1 MSRLIGLIAL
11 GLVSLVQAAPP
22 ANDPS
27 YPANYVAAGLVRLND
42 NGAWSWFMDPRVIV
56 NEGKLIAGSVRA
68 VGSNQANVSDPKW
81 GNVEVSVYDIETGKV
96 DTVVLHPHLEQDD
109 HNAPAF
115 LVRRDGRYLAVY
127 SMHARERRMYYRISE
142 PHNPLVWS
150 PAAVAQ
156 TPGDDAPYAG
166 NNATYANLFRMPDG
180 RIYNFIRAFRHDPNY
195 MFSDDDGSTWKYGG
209 RWLYGKGGYS
219 PYLKF
224 AYDGKG
230 TLHFVAT
237 EDHPRNF
244 DNNLYHGY
252 LRDGMLYHSNG
263 TKAGS
268 LSTSTDATI
277 ATWDFTRVF
286 TSDPDNVAWMVDIEL
301 DRDARPYVLFSTQ
314 KDGRGLPRGQGGMD
328 LRYHYA
334 RWNGTAWRTEEI
346 AYAGRR
352 LYPSE
357 DDYSGLGALDP
368 NNPDVLYISTDADP
382 VTGAPLVSAA
392 DQRRHYEL
400 FRGERTQASG
410 KWTWTPFTRNSNV
423 DNLRPVIPH
432 WNDGRTALVWMR
444 GSYVHN
450 HGEWYSAIVASIVPG
465 RLVTAETAEHA
476 EPTSIFLRV
485 PRALR

>member
-1 MSRLIGLIAL
+1 LSVLSRLCAASIVVVIGCAS
-11 GLVSLVQAAPP
+11 VATTARDD
-22 ANDPS
+22 A
-27 YPANYVAAGLVRLND
+27 YPGNYVAATLVRLND

-68 VGSNQANVSDPKW
+68 VGSNQANVSDSKW
-81 GNVEVSVYDIETGKV
+81 GNVEVSVYDLETGRV

-109 HNAPAF
+109 HDAPAF

-127 SMHARERRMYYRISE
+127 SMHARERRMYFRISE
-142 PHNPLVWS
+142 PHNPLAWG
-150 PAAVAQ
+150 PAAVAD
-156 TPGDDAPYAG
+156 TPGDEAAYAG
-166 NNATYANLFRMPDG
+166 NNATYANLFRMPGG

-195 MFSDDDGSTWKYGG
+195 MYSDDDGTTWKYGG

-219 PYLKF
+219 PYLKY

-237 EDHPRNF
+237 EDHPRNY

-252 LRDGMLYHSNG
+252 LRDGTLYNSEGGKIG
-263 TKAGS
+263 TLG
-268 LSTSTDATI
+268 TSTDATI

-286 TSDPDNVAWMVDIEL
+286 SSDPDHVAWMVDIEL
-301 DRDARPYVLFSTQ
+301 DRDLRPCVLFSTQ
-314 KDGRGLPRGQGGMD
+314 RDGRGLPRGQGGMD

-334 RWNGTAWRTEEI
+334 RWDGRRWHSEEI

-352 LYPSE
+352 LYPGE

-392 DQRRHYEL
+392 DQQRHYEL
-400 FRGERTQASG
+400 FRGERMQSG
-410 KWTWTPFTRNSNV
+410 KWMWTPFTRNSTF
-423 DNLRPVIPH
+423 DNLRPVIPQ
-432 WNDGRTALVWMR
+432 WNDRRTALVWMR

-450 HGEWYSAIVASIVPG
+450 HGEWYTALVAAIVPG
-465 RLVTAETAEHA
+465 ADASSA
-476 EPTSIFLRV
+476 RV
-485 PRALR
+485 SSR

>member
-1 MSRLIGLIAL
+1 MA
-11 GLVSLVQAAPP
+11 
-22 ANDPS
+22 
-27 YPANYVAAGLVRLND
+27 
-42 NGAWSWFMDPRVIV
+42 
-56 NEGKLIAGSVRA
+56 E
-68 VGSNQANVSDPKW
+68 
-81 GNVEVSVYDIETGKV
+81 
-96 DTVVLHPHLEQDD
+96 
-109 HNAPAF
+109 
-115 LVRRDGRYLAVY
+115 
-127 SMHARERRMYYRISE
+127 
-142 PHNPLVWS
+142 
-150 PAAVAQ
+150 
-156 TPGDDAPYAG
+156 TPGDDAPLRG

-180 RIYNFIRAFRHDPNY
+180 RIYNFIRAFHHDPNY

-224 AYDGKG
+224 ADDGKG
-230 TLHFVAT
+230 TIHFVAT

-244 DNNLYHGY
+244 DNSLYHGSV
-252 LRDGMLYHSNG
+252 RDGTLISRLDG
-263 TKAGS
+263 TRVGS

-277 ATWDFTRVF
+277 ATWDFTKSSRAIPTTWPGWS
-286 TSDPDNVAWMVDIEL
+286 TSSSIAS
-301 DRDARPYVLFSTQ
+301 ARPYVLFSTQ

-382 VTGAPLVSAA
+382 VTGAPLISAA

-400 FRGERTQASG
+400 FRGERTQSSG
-410 KWTWTPFTRNSNV
+410 KWTWTPFTRNSTV

-432 WNDGRTALVWMR
+432 WNDRRTALVWMR
-444 GSYVHN
+444 GSVRPQPRRMVFRDRCIDR
-450 HGEWYSAIVASIVPG
+450 SG
-465 RLVTAETAEHA
+465 R
-476 EPTSIFLRV
+476 
-485 PRALR
+485 

>member
-1 MSRLIGLIAL
+1 MLLRLFALSLAL
-11 GLVSLVQAAPP
+11 GLASLAP
-22 ANDPS
+22 ATDDA
-27 YPANYVAAGLVRLND
+27 YPANYVAASLVRLND

-81 GNVEVSVYDIETGKV
+81 GNVEVSVYDLETGKV

-109 HNAPAF
+109 HDAPAF

-142 PHNPLVWS
+142 PHNPLVWG

-156 TPGDDAPYAG
+156 TPGDDAVYAG

-180 RIYNFIRAFRHDPNY
+180 RIYNFIRAFHHDPNFLY
-195 MFSDDDGSTWKYGG
+195 SDDDGRTWKYGG

-219 PYLKF
+219 PYLKY

-244 DNNLYHGY
+244 DNNLFHGY
-252 LRDGMLYHSNG
+252 LRDNTLYHSNG
-263 TKAGS
+263 TTVGA

-277 ATWDFTRVF
+277 ATWDFTKVF
-286 TSDPDNVAWMVDIEL
+286 TGDPDHVAWMVDIEL
-301 DRDARPYVLFSTQ
+301 DRGDRPYVLFSTQ
-314 KDGRGLPRGQGGMD
+314 RDGRGLPRGQGGMD

-334 RWNGTAWRTEEI
+334 RWDGKAWHTEEI

-352 LYPSE
+352 LYPGE

-392 DQRRHYEL
+392 DQQRHYEL
-400 FRGERTQASG
+400 FRAERTESSG
-410 KWTWTPFTRNSNV
+410 KWQWTPFTRNSTV

-432 WNDGRTALVWMR
+432 WNDRRTAIVWMR

-450 HGEWYSAIVASIVPG
+450 HGEWYTALVAAIVPPS
-465 RLVTAETAEHA
+465 R
-476 EPTSIFLRV
+476 
-485 PRALR
+485 